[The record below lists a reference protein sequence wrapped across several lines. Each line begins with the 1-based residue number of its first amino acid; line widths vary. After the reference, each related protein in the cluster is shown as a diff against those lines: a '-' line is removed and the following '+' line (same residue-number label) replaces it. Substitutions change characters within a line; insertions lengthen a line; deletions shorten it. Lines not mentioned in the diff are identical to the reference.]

1 MKILALQPFFGG
13 SHQQFHQGW
22 VNHSIHDWTTIALP
36 ARHWKWRMRHSAIYF
51 ATEVSKRARAG
62 EHWDAIVCTD
72 MMNAAEFRGLTPM
85 VNEVPLIL
93 YFHENQFAYPDRFH
107 QERDQHFAFTNFV
120 SSVAAD
126 QIWFNS
132 AFNRDS
138 MLAALSDQAKRWPD
152 FVPHEAM
159 DQVTS
164 KSIVEHPGVE
174 IPPLDWQSI
183 EQVRRERVISGQPL
197 HLIWAARWE
206 HDKNPAGLLAAL
218 RKLSESG
225 VPFKLSVVGQQY
237 RNVPAEFETIQT
249 EFADSIER
257 WGYQPDRATYWRALC
272 GADVFVSTATHEF
285 FGLAATEAIAA
296 GVYPLLPDRL
306 AYPELLQP
314 VGGSASRSY
323 LYGQTPNDLAS
334 HIALL
339 HQHRDRLESSAL
351 AVAFRDRLSWS
362 QRAKKMDEALK
373 MKC

>member
-1 MKILALQPFFGG
+1 
-13 SHQQFHQGW
+13 
-22 VNHSIHDWTTIALP
+22 
-36 ARHWKWRMRHSAIYF
+36 MRHSAIYF

-120 SSVAAD
+120 SSVTAD

-138 MLAALSDQAKRWPD
+138 MLEALSDQAKRWPD

-164 KSIVEHPGVE
+164 KSTVEHPGVE

-183 EQVRRERVISGQPL
+183 EQARRERVASGQPL

-218 RKLSESG
+218 RKLNDLG

-272 GADVFVSTATHEF
+272 DADVFVSTATHEF
-285 FGLAATEAIAA
+285 FGLAAAEAIAA
-296 GVYPLLPDRL
+296 GVYPLLPNRL
-306 AYPELLQP
+306 AYPELLS
-314 VGGSASRSY
+314 VAGGSATDSC
-323 LYGQTPNDLAS
+323 LYGETHDDLTAAV
-334 HIALL
+334 IKL
-339 HQHRDRLESSAL
+339 HRDRGHFASL
-351 AVAFRDRLSWS
+351 ATGIKFREQLAWS
-362 QRAKKMDEALK
+362 HRAKKMDSLLLK
-373 MKC
+373 LGPL